1 MTVFAL
7 EKEIVF
13 PPVSL
18 ADDNG
23 IIAVGGD
30 LSVERLIEA
39 YASGIFPW
47 FSEGDPI
54 LWWSPDPRFVLYP
67 GELKISKSMRQVINR
82 NHFEITY
89 DKAFNDVI
97 VACGKIERPL
107 QDGTWITSD
116 MIESYNE
123 LHKLG
128 YAHSVEAWSDGELVG
143 GLYGISLGSMFF
155 GESMFSTKSNA
166 SKAAFITLIKKLE
179 ERGFDLIDCQ
189 VYTEHLES
197 LGAREVSRDQFI
209 NQIELFI
216 ENPTHVGNWSDF
228 LKS

>member
-67 GELKISKSMRQVINR
+67 CELKISKSMRQVINR